1 MDDHFGS
8 LFECSTNPCHCLCCL
23 AILVITMWTALSVNL
38 VGQYCYLHEFYVP
51 ALDLSQNSTSNN
63 TNTINPC
70 LFFDIAFQNVLTDHS
85 VRYGDVNVTF
95 SYGRSE
101 VANYVV
107 PTFYQGQGTTVNAR
121 EVVETNGLQ
130 WLTAAKAVLNNGS
143 AAVFR
148 VDLVAR
154 PRVKLWFWYPR
165 RKRMRV
171 GADVEVDGSGMK
183 MKKEDTRLKS
193 AASKGGI
200 RDFVMF
206 ASLLV
211 TLLCLF

>member
-1 MDDHFGS
+1 
-8 LFECSTNPCHCLCCL
+8 
-23 AILVITMWTALSVNL
+23 
-38 VGQYCYLHEFYVP
+38 
-51 ALDLSQNSTSNN
+51 
-63 TNTINPC
+63 
-70 LFFDIAFQNVLTDHS
+70 NVLTDHS
-85 VRYGDVNVTF
+85 VRYGDVNLTL
-95 SYGRSE
+95 SYGRSA

-154 PRVKLWFWYPR
+154 PKVKLWFWYPR
-165 RKRMRV
+165 RKNMRV

-183 MKKEDTRLKS
+183 MKKEDIRLKS
-193 AASKGGI
+193 AASEGGI
-200 RDFVMF
+200 RVFVMF